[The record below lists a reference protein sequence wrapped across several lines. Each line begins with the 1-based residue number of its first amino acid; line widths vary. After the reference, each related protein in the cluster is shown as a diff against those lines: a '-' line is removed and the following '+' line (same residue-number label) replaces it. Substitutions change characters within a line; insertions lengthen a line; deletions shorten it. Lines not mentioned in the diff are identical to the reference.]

1 MMKQPPLAST
11 EIGAPADS
19 GSDRNGP
26 VTAVFLLN
34 ITRYTG
40 PILAGWVEGGNR
52 IGAIVLPGF
61 PRRRRGL
68 SVGNLR
74 RRLQRKLLLKRYL
87 GNAAVKLIEFGR
99 PYDWDALDRQLS
111 GITADVL
118 VSYAFP
124 TLIPPDVL
132 ARFPKGGVNLHP
144 SLLPNYRGPHPVH
157 RMVVDGQHAIHGGV
171 TLHKMSAGY
180 DEGDILAQ
188 VAFSEADWASKQS
201 LARGIA
207 AAYRMLVSEVVP
219 AYCRGILS
227 GAPQPAGKFIWAQL
241 EQAHMM
247 ILPTMTMDHVA
258 RIWRVLGMLPGMY
271 LSVADSIVRLGFQ
284 MRKLGPPTGRPP
296 VRRWASIEFDLA
308 DGRVVHF
315 TYNRLLKRLINL
327 HATLA
332 AARAPKPR
340 LEIRRFDQSAQL
352 LQARDSRAKQG

>member
-1 MMKQPPLAST
+1 MFFAHRNDGKVADMMKKLSLAST

-26 VTAVFLLN
+26 VTAIFVLN
-34 ITRYTG
+34 ITKYTG
-40 PILAGWVEGGNR
+40 PILAGWVETGNR
-52 IGAIVLPGF
+52 IGAIVLPGA
-61 PRRRRGL
+61 PRRREGF
-68 SVGNLR
+68 SVGNFR
-74 RRLQRKLLLKRYL
+74 RRMQRKLLLRRYL
-87 GNAAVKLIEFGR
+87 GNAAVKLIELGR
-99 PYDWDALDRQLS
+99 PYDWEALERQLS

-124 TLIPPDVL
+124 TLIPQDVL
-132 ARFPKGGVNLHP
+132 TSFPKGGVNLHP

-180 DEGDILAQ
+180 DEGDLLAQ
-188 VAFSEADWASKQS
+188 IAFSEADWASKQS
-201 LARGIA
+201 LARSTA

-227 GAPQPAGKFIWAQL
+227 GAPQPAGTFLWAQL

-258 RIWRVLGMLPGMY
+258 RIWRVLGMQPGMY
-271 LSVADSIVRLGFQ
+271 LPVAGSIVRLGFQ

-315 TYNRLLKRLINL
+315 TYNRLLKRLIKL
-327 HATLA
+327 HAMLA
-332 AARAPKPR
+332 AAKAPEPH
-340 LEIRRFDQSAQL
+340 LEIRRFD
-352 LQARDSRAKQG
+352 